1 VAVLADQY
9 RSLLIPILKKQADD
23 GCLCIAPDLWTDKHR
38 KIAYIGITCMF
49 VSIQFKLETIDLCC
63 SEYDE
68 YDNTGA
74 SLYLVIQSF
83 LIMFIIFRFL
93 SMRLGYS

>member
-1 VAVLADQY
+1 VTVLADQY

-23 GCLCIAPDLWTDKHR
+23 GCLCITPDLWTDKQR

-49 VSIQFKLETIDLCC
+49 VNVQFKLETIDLCC

-68 YDNTGA
+68 YDKTGA
-74 SLYLVIQSF
+74 SLHLVSQSF
-83 LIMFIIFRFL
+83 LIMFIIFRLL
-93 SMRLGYS
+93 SMRLGHS